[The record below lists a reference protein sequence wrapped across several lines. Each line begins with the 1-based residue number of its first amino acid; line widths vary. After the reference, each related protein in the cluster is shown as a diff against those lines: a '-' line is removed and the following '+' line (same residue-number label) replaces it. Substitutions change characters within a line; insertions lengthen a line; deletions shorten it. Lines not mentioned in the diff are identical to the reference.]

1 MRTLIT
7 LSSVALAAAA
17 QGQLVSSSGSVSP
30 SRAEPGDL
38 DVARGKKESDD
49 RAASQVRDTPGGA
62 GTVQLHR
69 MGDGAAVQLIRIF
82 GSRPLNEQ
90 ELTNSLDS

>member
-7 LSSVALAAAA
+7 LSFVALAAAA

-38 DVARGKKESDD
+38 DVARGKKETMIELLLKSGIHPVG
-49 RAASQVRDTPGGA
+49 RALFNCTEWA
-62 GTVQLHR
+62 
-69 MGDGAAVQLIRIF
+69 MG
-82 GSRPLNEQ
+82 RPCN
-90 ELTNSLDS
+90 